1 MEENKKIE
9 VMEEFA
15 RMLRR
20 SGYPEKF
27 RFEVISDAVRG
38 YQNMVKREEE
48 GGQPVDR
55 PKNFEVEK
63 RRQRKEEKRSRWYR
77 KQQRGTKVREGVIII
92 PPTPEGAL
100 AKALKK
106 ACEDEL
112 KNSGISLSIQERG
125 GKQLGHVL
133 STTQPGARKIEHCRR
148 QKCFPCNTG
157 LVGVCRRTGV
167 GYKVVCI
174 LCEALISS

>member
-1 MEENKKIE
+1 
-9 VMEEFA
+9 MEEFA

-38 YQNMVKREEE
+38 YQKMVKREEE

-55 PKNFEVEK
+55 PKDFEVEK
-63 RRQRKEEKRSRWYR
+63 RRIRKEEKRSRWYR
-77 KQQRGTKVREGVIII
+77 KEQRGTKMREGVIII

-106 ACEDEL
+106 ACEEEL

-133 STTQPGARKIEHCRR
+133 GTTQPII
-148 QKCFPCNTG
+148 QIPN
-157 LVGVCRRTGV
+157 
-167 GYKVVCI
+167 CI
-174 LCEALISS
+174 STY